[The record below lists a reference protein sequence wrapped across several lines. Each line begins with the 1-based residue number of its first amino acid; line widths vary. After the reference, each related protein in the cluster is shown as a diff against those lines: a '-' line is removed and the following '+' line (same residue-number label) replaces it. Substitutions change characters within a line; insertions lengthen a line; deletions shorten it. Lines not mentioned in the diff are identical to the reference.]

1 MIGIT
6 GNSLNYLQDSP
17 TRIFAARGVG
27 SGLSTSRSTFLQ
39 RDEDRPI
46 IPELPGRTST
56 SETENEGR
64 GIRSGGLNGALI
76 DLGTQTAA
84 QASASAPASGSADR
98 SPAQEALEESEE
110 TSESESTG
118 PNDLTE
124 EEEAVVRELQQRDA
138 EVRRHEQAHA
148 AVGGQYA
155 SAPTY
160 TFQRGPDG
168 QLYAIGGEV
177 QIDSAPVEGDPEATI
192 QKLTIVVRA
201 ALAPAEPSA
210 QDRNVAAQAQA
221 GIQAAQ
227 AELSRQQAEE
237 REALANGED
246 PDSAGEADLTVD
258 APEGSGAENGNA
270 TSGFQ
275 QSATVDNSSGDG
287 GSAESG
293 FGTFGFSPFGDS
305 RGDSNAG
312 APFPNPFRTVAND
325 SSRREETAI
334 RIIDIAV

>member
-1 MIGIT
+1 MIGIA
-6 GNSLNYLQDSP
+6 GNSLSYLQDSP
-17 TRIFAARGVG
+17 SRIFVARGVG
-27 SGLSTSRSTFLQ
+27 GSLPTTGVPFGRD
-39 RDEDRPI
+39 DEDRPI
-46 IPELPGRTST
+46 IPDLPGRRSNA
-56 SETENEGR
+56 EDENQRVGVR
-64 GIRSGGLNGALI
+64 AGGLNGALI

-84 QASASAPASGSADR
+84 QASASQTASPSGTAGLDDEGG
-98 SPAQEALEESEE
+98 EAAATEEGGG
-110 TSESESTG
+110 G

-124 EEEAVVRELQQRDA
+124 EEQAAVRELQQRDA

-237 REALANGED
+237 REALANGDD
-246 PDSAGEADLTVD
+246 PDSAGEAGLTVD
-258 APEGSGAENGNA
+258 APDGA
-270 TSGFQ
+270 
-275 QSATVDNSSGDG
+275 SADDG
-287 GSAESG
+287 VG
-293 FGTFGFSPFGDS
+293 S
-305 RGDSNAG
+305 RGTQTPDAQGGVEAGLQGTSQAASQGGLQGTVQGNGEFDSG
-312 APFPNPFRTVAND
+312 GLSLSAPPQTRT
-325 SSRREETAI
+325 I
-334 RIIDIAV
+334 RGGRS